1 MFYLK
6 KIYYIR
12 NIIHQALSVHQA
24 FFMIILYF
32 FTFSVF
38 HQYDYNVAIHFKS
51 AKKHAVKHRL
61 DSMLD
66 R

>member
-1 MFYLK
+1 
-6 KIYYIR
+6 
-12 NIIHQALSVHQA
+12 
-24 FFMIILYF
+24 MIILYF